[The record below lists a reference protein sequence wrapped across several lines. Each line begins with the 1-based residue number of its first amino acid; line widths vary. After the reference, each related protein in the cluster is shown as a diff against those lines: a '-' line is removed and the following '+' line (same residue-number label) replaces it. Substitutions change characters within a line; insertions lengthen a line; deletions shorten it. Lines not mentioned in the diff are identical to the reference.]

1 MKDLMKDFGKVVE
14 GSSGALSFGVIQC
27 LAMAASVTNLS
38 RKTGVEYFGVLLAA
52 VIATVGFFMC
62 IFSVGQVIHEVSG
75 GHKVKKLL
83 LFFLLYPAVIGVFLS
98 VKISLVSISS

>member
-27 LAMAASVTNLS
+27 MAAAVTNLS

-98 VKISLVSISS
+98 VKISLVSISN